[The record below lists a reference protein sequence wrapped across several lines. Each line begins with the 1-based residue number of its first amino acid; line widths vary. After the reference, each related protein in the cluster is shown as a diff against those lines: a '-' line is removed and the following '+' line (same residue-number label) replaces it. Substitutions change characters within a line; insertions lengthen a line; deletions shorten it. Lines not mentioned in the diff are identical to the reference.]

1 MRYLSVCSGI
11 EAATVAWHPLGWTP
25 VGFSDIDPF
34 PRAVLQHRFGA
45 HPVDFDEHRYAPQS
59 NLLPLFGDFTQI
71 QEHHV
76 GPVDLLIGGTPC
88 QSFSVA
94 GKRLGLDDPRGN
106 LAIEFLALAKRV
118 RARWLAWENV
128 PGVLSS
134 WSGDTPE
141 PPDMDAEP
149 GRSEWTADLPETGDF
164 HAFLELFREC
174 GYRGCYRVL
183 DAQFVR
189 VDGLERAVPQRR
201 RRVFVVGHLGADSRA
216 IPVLFDPESLRGNP
230 APRRQPGQGFARDTV
245 PSLTGSSVG
254 ARRTGEGRGQDPVI
268 AERLAFGGN
277 NTTGPIDV
285 ATAVRAH
292 GTQHGDFESETFIS
306 EAITFPEYLSGTA
319 EVGEH
324 DVSNSL
330 QARNPT
336 AVAFSCKDSGQDATG
351 DVAPTLRS
359 MGHDDSHPNGGGQ
372 MAVAFK
378 AAHYT
383 RGKDGAPSDT
393 AFALSADADMG
404 DQDNL
409 ILAPVPLDETQLT
422 HPANHSSPKPGDP
435 CHPLAAGARPPSI
448 AFAFQTRIARND
460 RGQPEDICP
469 TLNGADAGETSDSRP
484 VVAYETKSFTVS
496 ENSNGFAW
504 EDDIAPTVQA
514 HQPNPEANTFSGVT
528 DGWAVRRLTP
538 RECERLQ
545 GFPDDWT
552 LIPYGSKTAIDD
564 DQLAYLRCTYPDM
577 TLEQAERL
585 AADAPRYKAIGNS
598 MAVNVMRWIGTRIQL
613 VDDLVGVPE

>member
-25 VGFSDIDPF
+25 VGFSEIDPF
-34 PRAVLQHRFGA
+34 PRALLQHRFGA
-45 HPVDFDEHRYAPQS
+45 QPVSFDDHRYSPQS

-76 GPVDLLIGGTPC
+76 GPVDLLVGGTPC

-134 WSGDTPE
+134 WSGDTTGAPV
-141 PPDMDAEP
+141 DCN
-149 GRSEWTADLPETGDF
+149 GRWTGDTRSTWEADIPETGDF

-189 VDGLERAVPQRR
+189 VAGIERAVPQRR
-201 RRVFVVGHLGADSRA
+201 RRVFVVGHLGEDSRA

-230 APRRQPGQGFARDTV
+230 APRRQQGQGFARDII

-254 ARRTGEGRGQDPVI
+254 ARRTGETRGQDPVI

-277 NTTGPIDV
+277 NTAGPIDL

-292 GTQHGDFESETFIS
+292 GTQHGDFESEAFIS
-306 EAITFPEYLSGTA
+306 EAITFPQNLSGTQDVA
-319 EVGEH
+319 EA
-324 DVSNSL
+324 DVSVSL
-330 QARNPT
+330 QAKNPT
-336 AVAFSCKDSGQDATG
+336 AVAFSCKDSGQDAG
-351 DVAPTLRS
+351 IVSPTLRS

-372 MAVAFK
+372 AAVAFK
-378 AAHYT
+378 AAFFT

-409 ILAPVPLDETQLT
+409 VLAPVTVHEMAGTLKACAGKAGMPNGAEEADRLIPMRAEPVAFDETQLT

-435 CHPLAAGARPPSI
+435 CHPLAAGARPPAI
-448 AFAFQTRIARND
+448 A
-460 RGQPEDICP
+460 
-469 TLNGADAGETSDSRP
+469 
-484 VVAYETKSFTVS
+484 FTVS
-496 ENSNGFAW
+496 QNSNGFAW
-504 EDDIAPTVQA
+504 EGDVAPTVQA

-552 LIPYGSKTAIDD
+552 LLPYGSKTAIED
-564 DQLAYLRCTYPDM
+564 DQLAYLRDTYPQM
-577 TLEQAERL
+577 TKEEAERL

-598 MAVNVMRWIGTRIQL
+598 MAVNVMRWIGQRIQL
-613 VDDLVGVPE
+613 VDELVGAPKS